1 MNPTSTS
8 RGVAE
13 HRQARRGHWLVLAL
27 ITAAWAPQA
36 LAAVTAPVAGEI
48 QNITIINPLD
58 HWSGGTISVGGTL
71 VTIPRNLLI
80 DLPANRLTLQQ
91 LYELAPPTCRAVG
104 QSGLAK
110 GDSCNTSGM
119 GAIATISAN
128 YTLAGNVIAG
138 DVLIEKGIESII
150 GTISY
155 IDYNDGYF
163 RLNGVPNDL
172 NTGVM
177 VRLNDPGSRHTV
189 QQGKGCAAG
198 SENCSADPRFTLDQ
212 DNYTNT
218 FSSGYPWCIPSTVQR
233 GPFVDLIGLGVTVAQ
248 AAADGTGDVLCPQTN
263 RPATGIQAADSR
275 RFAPIKL
282 GDSINAE
289 GNFETVN
296 GVRFLSAHST
306 MVQAALTTSPAA
318 NQPDYI
324 FIEEAFIDGPGF
336 QNERARSLFIGFA
349 TLAPADVLLWSI
361 HYDPTTNSKQ
371 LLPLGTTRG
380 CDLADGTVPGLA
392 ATCSGQGLVANG
404 ADIFRIRHDVDFTAG
419 AKPRLNPCAHL
430 VADPRMGA
438 GICPNGGAGA
448 DTLPMTIA
456 EQFAILSPI
465 PHEIQFQTGKKW
477 ASEHGGTPLIS
488 LDIEGRSTPNGQ
500 YLFPFGMNL
509 GGIDIPNAFEFNLSA
524 VNTPFS
530 FSGIP
535 WNLDRRLS
543 PGGCIDTD
551 GNGTVD
557 CEATP
562 QPLDPFPF
570 EGTDPRLLAA
580 IPVNPTAYNDPNFTA
595 APLTQVRD
603 RILSFVDAQGRFQ
616 GNNSILAWPPGEP
629 AFQSIVP
636 TPDVGLVCS
645 AGAVVTPPT
654 AGVPDAINL
663 AQFRTLGPNE
673 WLVTGTSS
681 VPSAIITIH
690 TGPDLTGPLLATVA
704 ADANGSWSFLE
715 TNSLTA
721 STTSVSVQSSGGAV
735 ILNFPV
741 IVR

>member
-1 MNPTSTS
+1 MNPSSTW
-8 RGVAE
+8 RGVAD
-13 HRQARRGHWLVLAL
+13 RGWAPRGLQLVLAL
-27 ITAAWAPQA
+27 MTAAWAPGA
-36 LAAVTAPVAGEI
+36 LAAVTAPLTGEI
-48 QNITIINPLD
+48 QNITITDPLD
-58 HWSGGTISVGGTL
+58 HWSGGTISVAGTL
-71 VTIPRNLLI
+71 VTIPRNLLM

-91 LYELAPPTCRAVG
+91 LYDQAPAACKAIG

-138 DVLIEKGIESII
+138 DVLIEKGIESVI
-150 GTISY
+150 GTITY
-155 IDYNDGYF
+155 IDYANGYF
-163 RLNGVPNDL
+163 RLNGNPASAAA
-172 NTGVM
+172 TGVM

-189 QQGKGCAAG
+189 QGGPGCAAG
-198 SENCSADPRFTLDQ
+198 SQNCSADPRFTLDP

-233 GPFVDLIGLGVTVAQ
+233 GPFVDVLNLGVTVAQ
-248 AAADGTGDVLCPQTN
+248 AAADGTGDVLCPQSN
-263 RPATGIQAADSR
+263 RPAAGILAADSR
-275 RFAPIKL
+275 RFAPLKL

-306 MVQAALTTSPAA
+306 MVQAALSTSPAA
-318 NQPDYI
+318 EQPDYI

-336 QNERARSLFIGFA
+336 QNDRARSLFIGFA

-361 HYDPTTNSKQ
+361 HYDPTTNQKH

-380 CDLADGTVPGLA
+380 CDLADGSVPGLG

-404 ADIFRIRHDVDFTAG
+404 PDIFRIRHDVDFTAG

-430 VADPRMGA
+430 VADPRMGT

-448 DTLPMTIA
+448 DAAPMTIA

-465 PHEIQFQTGKKW
+465 PHEVQFKTGKKF
-477 ASEHGGTPLIS
+477 ASENGGTPLIS
-488 LDIEGRSTPNGQ
+488 LDINGQDTPNGQ

-543 PGGCIDTD
+543 PGGCD
-551 GNGTVD
+551 GA
-557 CEATP
+557 CEQTP

-580 IPVNPTAYNDPNFTA
+580 IPVNPTPYNDPNFTA
-595 APLTQVRD
+595 APLAQVRD
-603 RILSFVDAQGRFQ
+603 RILSFVDAQGSFQ
-616 GNNSILAWPPGEP
+616 GDSSRLAWPPGEP
-629 AFQSIVP
+629 AFQSIAP

-645 AGAVVTPPT
+645 AGGIVAPPT

-681 VPSAIITIH
+681 VPSASIAIH
-690 TGPDLTGPLLATVA
+690 TGPDLTGPLLATVT